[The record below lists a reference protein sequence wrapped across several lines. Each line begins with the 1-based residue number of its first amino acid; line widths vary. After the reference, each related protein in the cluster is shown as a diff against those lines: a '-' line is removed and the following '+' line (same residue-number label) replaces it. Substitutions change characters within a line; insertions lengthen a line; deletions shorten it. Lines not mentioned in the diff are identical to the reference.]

1 MPIKNKDIGMDLV
14 NNSPLVE
21 QVANSQQS
29 AVEDMMSEIIAEQTK
44 AKATSIMN
52 MVGVLT
58 TVDFYQMDTDS
69 SNNYQVDANGPSD
82 IAYDNKTF
90 TEIKN
95 FKVKL
100 TNSTNLQNDGDED
113 EKNYIT
119 NGSLIVLPRTIKP
132 NINDFFIM
140 EYYGKKMCY
149 RISSVDVRSYEND
162 SGFYCEYVL
171 YKKDYIVPQSQI
183 STRKLYIHELI
194 GTTYRPIMTS
204 NELEILNKFQKLYKH
219 LSDTFNNLFYDKTID
234 AYICKNYDKER
245 DNKLFNDINNINILG
260 KRGGLFKGN
269 LQGDSFTY
277 QNVPHGV
284 RIEDKVYDNLLN
296 IFMNRNKVFRDY
308 EGMLLSVEPLL
319 GDDRVG
325 YRRSVFGCVE
335 TQSIANYKH
344 NCVSP
349 IAIEILSPEVNSYL
363 VGKMNAIHDS
373 VPHTNP
379 DQKEFFPESLKNL
392 LINGKKQDMNLK
404 CSDIIYNSL
413 DSMMIETI
421 VRYVY
426 NRKDDFVDRFVY
438 LYENM
443 DNLYEHDISY
453 ANIYYLFPLIG
464 FILEKQLE
472 EMYKN
477 NIILNY

>member
-14 NNSPLVE
+14 NNEPLVE
-21 QVANSQQS
+21 QISNSQQT
-29 AVEDMMSEIIAEQTK
+29 AVDDMMSDIISEQTK

-58 TVDFYQMDTDS
+58 TVDFYQMDVDS

-82 IAYDNKTF
+82 IAYDTKTF
-90 TEIKN
+90 TEIRK

-100 TNSTNLQNDGDED
+100 SNSANLQNDGDEE
-113 EKNYIT
+113 EKNYVT
-119 NGSLIVLPRTIKP
+119 NGSLVVLPRTIKP
-132 NINDFFIM
+132 NVNDFFIM

-149 RISSVDVRSYEND
+149 RISSVDVKSYEND

-171 YKKDYIVPQSQI
+171 YKKNYTVPKNQI
-183 STRKLYIHELI
+183 SKSLLYVHELI

-204 NELEILNKFQKLYKH
+204 KEFENLEKFKKLYKH
-219 LSDTFNNLFYDKTID
+219 LSDTFNNLFYDRTID

-245 DNKLFNDINNINILG
+245 DNKLFNDINNINTLG
-260 KRGGLFKGN
+260 KRGGVFKGN

-284 RIEDKVYDNLLN
+284 RIEDMVYDNLLN
-296 IFMNRNKVFRDY
+296 IFMNQNKVFRDY
-308 EGMLLSVEPLL
+308 GGMLLSVEPLL

-335 TQSIANYKH
+335 AQSIANYKH

-349 IAIEILSPEVNSYL
+349 IAIEILTPEINSYL

-373 VPHTNP
+373 VYHTNP
-379 DQKEFFPESLKNL
+379 DQKEFFPESLKDR
-392 LINGKKQDMNLK
+392 LINGKQQDMSLK
-404 CSDIIYNSL
+404 CSGTVYNSI

-426 NRKDDFVDRFVY
+426 KKTDDFDERFLY
-438 LYENM
+438 LYDNM

-472 EMYKN
+472 EMYNN
-477 NIILNY
+477 NIVLNY